1 MNNNRRD
8 FIKKSASL
16 TAAISVSGLSAC
28 TGTGKKGD
36 ASENSQGSSP
46 KKVQWPILDGPDT
59 PKLILTCPREATP
72 EYMRMLK
79 QIGIDYV
86 LIQWQDGLPL
96 PWTESGIRTIMDRFK
111 AEGLTVF
118 NMMLPVVSNSIY
130 NREGRDEEIK
140 QVQDSLRAAGAAGLP
155 IIEYNF
161 YAHRLVEG
169 YYHLSGRGGAGYT
182 AFDYSR
188 TGGIS
193 DNLNWINLKARAAH
207 ELNTAPKDLAPLPGI
222 GAYTYEQLWD
232 NLTYF
237 LKAVIPVAEKAG
249 VRMSLHPNDPPVPVS
264 RGSQQIMGTFNDWK
278 RLIDVV
284 DSPSNGMTYDCGVSN
299 EIGEDPLEVLDY
311 LISRD
316 RINHVHYRNCTVEIP
331 REKYVE
337 VFTDTGTVDMFA
349 VMQQLVQRKY
359 KFGLYPEH
367 PRSLDYDK
375 EHPGRG
381 NNIGGNYAG
390 FVYTTAYARAMMQ
403 AALTIEKR

>member
-1 MNNNRRD
+1 MKNNRRD

-16 TAAISVSGLSAC
+16 TAAISVSGLSVC
-28 TGTGKKGD
+28 TGSGKKDD
-36 ASENSQGSSP
+36 ATENSQSSSP
-46 KKVQWPILDGPDT
+46 KKVQWPITDGPDT

-96 PWTESGIRTIMDRFK
+96 PWTETGIRIIMDRFK
-111 AEGLTVF
+111 AEGLTVL
-118 NMMLPVVSNSIY
+118 NMMLPVISKIIY
-130 NREGRDEEIK
+130 NRDGRDEEIK

-155 IIEYNF
+155 ILEYNF

-169 YYHLSGRGGAGYT
+169 YYPVPGRGGVGNLG
-182 AFDYSR
+182 FDYYR
-188 TGGIS
+188 KDTI
-193 DNLNWINLKARAAH
+193 LQYPKARAPH
-207 ELNTAPKDLAPLPGI
+207 EANTAPKDLAPLPGI
-222 GAYTYEQLWD
+222 GAYSYEQLWD
-232 NLTYF
+232 NITYF

-249 VRMSLHPNDPPVPVS
+249 VRMALHPNDPPVPVS

-278 RLIDVV
+278 RLIDIV

-316 RINHVHYRNCTVEIP
+316 RINHVHYRNCIVDIP

-337 VFTDTGTVDMFA
+337 VLTDVGTVDMFA
-349 VMQQLVQRKY
+349 VMQQLVKRKY

-375 EHPGRG
+375 EHPR
-381 NNIGGNYAG
+381 GGNYAG

-403 AALTIEKR
+403 AALTLEKR